1 MSKAALV
8 LAVAALL
15 ASATGCGEG
24 SSPGAAGS
32 SVAPAASQVFVSLD
46 TSFDSSGWEAGR
58 TLLEKLPDRDRAVA
72 WLDRQLAAKGLDF
85 EDDVKPALGPET
97 DVVGLDATGQGRMV
111 VLTQPDDAAKLAALV
126 AKSDTPLVSREI
138 DGWTAVSDDKT
149 TLDDFERLRSVG
161 TLDGV
166 GAYRKLSGEVG
177 VDGLAEVYVAPSA
190 LASRE
195 RSFFKPLLGPDAP
208 ALAVS
213 LQPEED
219 GLHVQGAISP
229 ASSDLFSDEFQ
240 AELPS
245 QVPADVLLYA
255 GTSDLERQLGALRD
269 MLAVAAPDLDRDIAR
284 VEAQVGVSLDEDVF
298 PLFSGE
304 SALYVRPGFPIPEV
318 TLVTQVDDE
327 QGALAVVDKLAGQVV
342 GYHGA
347 ARLRAVETGGVQA
360 KELAVGK
367 LFSVYYAAF
376 DGRLV
381 VTTSAQGIAD
391 LRSGAGRVASDNA
404 FESATEAAGMPG
416 ETTGFI
422 YVDLDKA
429 VPSALA
435 LAGLGGGEIP
445 TWLQQDLEPLHSL
458 VLYGTREGDVARFQG
473 LLAIH

>member
-1 MSKAALV
+1 
-8 LAVAALL
+8 
-15 ASATGCGEG
+15 
-24 SSPGAAGS
+24 
-32 SVAPAASQVFVSLD
+32 
-46 TSFDSSGWEAGR
+46 
-58 TLLEKLPDRDRAVA
+58 
-72 WLDRQLAAKGLDF
+72 
-85 EDDVKPALGPET
+85 
-97 DVVGLDATGQGRMV
+97 V
-111 VLTQPDDAAKLAALV
+111 VLTQPDDAAKLDALV

-138 DGWTAVSDDKT
+138 DGWTAVSDDNT
-149 TLDDFERLRSVG
+149 TLDDFELLRSVG

-166 GAYRKLSGEVG
+166 DAYRKVSGEVG
-177 VDGLAEVYVAPSA
+177 VDGLAQIYVAPSA
-190 LASRE
+190 LASRG

-213 LQPEED
+213 LRPEED

-229 ASSDLFSDEFQ
+229 ALSDLFSDEFQ
-240 AELPS
+240 AELQS
-245 QVPADVLLYA
+245 RVPGDVLLYA

-269 MLAVAAPDLDRDIAR
+269 MLAVAAPELDRDIAR
-284 VEAQVGVSLDEDVF
+284 VEAQIGVSLDEDVF

-318 TLVTQVDDE
+318 TLVTQVDDG
-327 QGALAVVDKLAGQVV
+327 QGALAGVDKLARQVV
-342 GYHGA
+342 GHHGA

-360 KELAVGK
+360 KELAVDK

-381 VTTSAQGIAD
+381 ITTSAQGIAD
-391 LRSGAGRVASDNA
+391 LRSDAARVANDSA

-458 VLYGTREGDVARFQG
+458 VLYGTREGNVARFQG